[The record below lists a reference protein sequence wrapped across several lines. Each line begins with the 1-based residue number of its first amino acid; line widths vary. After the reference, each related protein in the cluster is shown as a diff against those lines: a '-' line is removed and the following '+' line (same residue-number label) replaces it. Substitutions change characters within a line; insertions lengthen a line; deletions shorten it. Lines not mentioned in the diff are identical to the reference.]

1 MRRVGCFLAIA
12 AAAAACGGSGPML
25 TGPTDADGGTD
36 GSGSDGTGGGSDG
49 GSDGPGDPTDLATAC
64 GGTAPVT
71 LDDWENCYQ
80 RRKCEWEVGCVSL
93 NEFRD
98 VADCI
103 ASADAVQG
111 GQLTEERRARKRAV
125 EQGRAS
131 LNVAAFTQCLLRT
144 SAARCDTA
152 LFDPACLTRFTGTIA
167 DNQGCYT
174 SIDCASPDAVCQTD
188 CPDACCLGTCQR
200 KFREGETCDEFA
212 SCEPGL
218 RCSLKSGGGF
228 RCVNGDLG
236 TSCNPNDV
244 YPCDFGAFCDPAT
257 LKCVPAL
264 APGAAC
270 TRLVQCGGDTL
281 CVGLSITVSNPGHCL
296 RISQPG
302 DHCDGVGFCFGNLY
316 CASNTC
322 HSMPVL
328 DQSCSPSIPCAGAN
342 TICNN
347 GRCVLRSNVGVSCSG
362 DTCLP
367 GLFCTSE
374 LGDNPGMCAA
384 RRADGQ
390 PCAAPSHCQS
400 FLCSG
405 NASQLGMCLAWKNT
419 CP

>member
-1 MRRVGCFLAIA
+1 
-12 AAAAACGGSGPML
+12 ML
-25 TGPTDADGGTD
+25 TGPTGDDGGVD
-36 GSGSDGTGGGSDG
+36 GSGSDGTGGGSDA
-49 GSDGPGDPTDLATAC
+49 GSDGPGDPTDLAQAC

-71 LDDWENCYQ
+71 LDDWENCYLK
-80 RRKCEWEVGCVSL
+80 RKCEWQVGCVSL
-93 NEFRD
+93 NSFSS
-98 VADCI
+98 VADCV
-103 ASADAVQG
+103 ASADALEG
-111 GQLTEERRARKRAV
+111 GQLAEERRARKRAI

-131 LNVAAFTQCLLRT
+131 MNVAAFTQCLLRT

-152 LFDPACLTRFTGTIA
+152 LYDPACLTRFTGTIA
-167 DNQGCYT
+167 DDQGCYT
-174 SIDCASPDAVCQTD
+174 SIDCASPDAVCQTS

-200 KFREGETCDEFA
+200 KFRLNETCAEFA

-218 RCSLKSGGGF
+218 RCTGS
-228 RCVNGDLG
+228 RCVSGDIG
-236 TSCNPNDV
+236 TSCTRGSVNQ
-244 YPCDFGAFCDPAT
+244 CDFGTFCDSTT
-257 LKCVPAL
+257 LTCTPTL
-264 APGAAC
+264 QLGAAC

-281 CVGLSITVSNPGHCL
+281 CVGLSITTSNPGHCS

-302 DHCDGVGFCFGNLY
+302 DRCDGVGFCFGNLY
-316 CASNTC
+316 CDGSNTC
-322 HSMPVL
+322 RSMPVL

-347 GRCVLRSNVGVSCSG
+347 GRCVLRSDVGVSCNG

-374 LGDNPGMCAA
+374 LGDAAGVCAA

-405 NASQLGMCLAWKNT
+405 NASQPGMCLPWKNT

>member
-1 MRRVGCFLAIA
+1 MRRVGVLLAIA
-12 AAAAACGGSGPML
+12 VVAAACGDGSGPGLM
-25 TGPTDADGGTD
+25 GPTGDDGGTTD
-36 GSGSDGTGGGSDG
+36 GSDGTGTGSDG
-49 GSDGPGDPTDLATAC
+49 GTDGPGDPTDLATAC

-71 LDDWENCYQ
+71 LDDWENCY
-80 RRKCEWEVGCVSL
+80 RKRKCEWEVSCVSL

-98 VADCI
+98 VADCV
-103 ASADAVQG
+103 ASGDAAQG

-144 SAARCDTA
+144 GAARCDTA
-152 LFDPACLTRFTGTIA
+152 LYDPACLTRFTGTIA

-188 CPDACCLGTCQR
+188 CHDACCVGTCHR
-200 KFREGETCDEFA
+200 KFREGETCDDFA

-218 RCSLKSGGGF
+218 RCGLGSNGF
-228 RCVNGDLG
+228 RCVNGNPG
-236 TSCNPNDV
+236 SSCEANGV
-244 YPCDFGAFCDPAT
+244 FQCDFGTFCDPAT
-257 LKCVPAL
+257 LKCTPTL

-270 TRLVQCGGDTL
+270 MREPQCGGDHL
-281 CVGLSITVSNPGHCL
+281 CVGLSITSSNPGHCL

-322 HSMPVL
+322 QSMPVL
-328 DQSCSPSIPCAGAN
+328 GQSCSASIPCAGAN

-347 GRCVLRSNVGVSCSG
+347 ARCVLRSDVNVSCSG

-374 LGDNPGMCAA
+374 LGDNPGVCAA

-405 NASQLGMCLAWKNT
+405 DAAQPGMCLPWKNT